1 MYCFWYPCNGIIV
14 MVETSILRKEEKSMY
29 LTVKQ
34 QVKNLSKDQYGVL
47 RELSHTAKNLAN
59 EAIYN
64 IRQHFFATGGFL
76 NYESNYKLLKTSENY
91 RLLNSNMAQQILKEV
106 DGMFKSFFGQLK
118 LAKEGKYDSRKVRIP
133 QYLPKDGFTTL
144 VIGMVRLNGNE
155 LILPYSRSYGKQ
167 HSPVVFKIPPVLS
180 GKTVKE
186 IRIIPKADARFF
198 EVQYNYEAECAQ
210 REPTTPHVLALDFGV
225 DNLMT
230 AVSSNGDS
238 FIIDGKRLK
247 SVNQRCNKANAVFQ
261 SIKDR
266 FGQGDCQTKRQ
277 ILLWKKRN
285 NTVNDYISKAARMVI
300 RYCLEHD
307 TSTLVVGYNET
318 FQRNTN
324 MGKRNNQTFVNIP
337 FGKLYAKL
345 EYLCALNGLTF
356 VRQEEGYTS
365 KASFWDK
372 DDMPVFPSVQ
382 EETCHFSGT
391 RIHRGLY
398 RTKEG
403 NLLNADVNGALNI
416 LRKSNV
422 VDLSALY
429 AKGAV
434 NTPVRLSVFQK
445 KKVQRID
452 SKHRGSTVSYE
463 APTSLL
469 A

>member
-1 MYCFWYPCNGIIV
+1 
-14 MVETSILRKEEKSMY
+14 MY

-34 QVKNLSKDQYGVL
+34 QVKNLSKDQYCVL

-64 IRQHFFATGGFL
+64 IRQYFFETGGYL
-76 NYESNYKLLKTSENY
+76 NYESNYKQLKTSENY

-118 LAKEGKYDSRKVRIP
+118 LAKEGKYDSGKIRIP
-133 QYLPKDGFTTL
+133 KYLPKDGFTTL

-155 LILPYSRSYGKQ
+155 LLLPYSRAYAKQ
-167 HSPVVFKIPPVLS
+167 HSPVVFRIPPVLI

-210 REPTTPHVLALDFGV
+210 RKQTTQHALALDFGV

-230 AVSSNGDS
+230 AVSSDGDS

-247 SVNQRCNKANAVFQ
+247 SINQRCNKANAEFQ
-261 SIKDR
+261 SFKDR
-266 FGQGDCQTKRQ
+266 FGQGDKITKRQ
-277 ILLWKKRN
+277 VLLWKKRN
-285 NTVNDYISKAARMVI
+285 DTVNDYISKAARMVI

-307 TSTLVVGYNET
+307 VPILVVGYNET
-318 FQRNTN
+318 FQKNAD

-337 FGKLYAKL
+337 FGKLYEKL
-345 EYLCALNGLTF
+345 EYLCELNGLTF
-356 VRQEEGYTS
+356 VKQEEGYTS
-365 KASFWDK
+365 KASFWDR
-372 DDMPVFPSVQ
+372 DDMPVYQAGQ
-382 EETCHFSGT
+382 EESCKFSGK
-391 RIHRGLY
+391 RIHRGMY

-403 NLLNADVNGALNI
+403 KLLNADVNGALNI

-422 VDLSALY
+422 VGLTVLY
-429 AKGAV
+429 DKGAV

-445 KKVQRID
+445 KKVQRTD
-452 SKHRGSTVSYE
+452 SKHCESAVSYE